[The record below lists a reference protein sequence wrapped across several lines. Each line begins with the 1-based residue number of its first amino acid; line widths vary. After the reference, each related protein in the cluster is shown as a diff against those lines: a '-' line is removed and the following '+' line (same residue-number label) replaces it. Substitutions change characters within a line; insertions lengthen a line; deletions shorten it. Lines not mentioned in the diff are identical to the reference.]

1 MDFLR
6 ELSHRLHW
14 FFEADNP
21 FVPWLLVID
30 LILLLAHLYVVYWV
44 YRDALWRYNRG
55 APWAFA
61 VALLPLAGWMF
72 YLFYRRSPLVELD
85 REDAELFDESE
96 HEWTDFDQY
105 KANQSSEMFRE
116 LNIFRK
122 REGGGYS
129 PWVQRSREK
138 ELGRPLTA
146 EEKKDIRKLRQEK
159 ALAARQARIEANK
172 GRVEARKQ
180 KALQRREDQKKVGA
194 HGSVLRLSERK
205 QKQVAQ
211 KLALMEQLKAL
222 PREDPVLED
231 LIYEMKYVE
240 ALSTARGNLALAE
253 EAQDNQGI
261 VTARAYIDR
270 LERLISEG

>member
-6 ELSHRLHW
+6 ELSHRIHW
-14 FFEADNP
+14 FFEPDNP
-21 FVPWLLVID
+21 FVPWLLIID
-30 LILLLAHLYVVYWV
+30 LLLLLGHVYLIYWV

-55 APWAFA
+55 APWAM
-61 VALLPLAGWMF
+61 VTALLPLAGWMF
-72 YLFYRRSPLVELD
+72 YLFYRKSPLVELD
-85 REDAELFDESE
+85 REDAEIFDESE
-96 HEWTDFDQY
+96 HEWTDYDQY
-105 KANQSSEMFRE
+105 KANQSAQMFRE

-129 PWVQRSREK
+129 PWIQRSREK

-146 EEKKDIRKLRQEK
+146 EEKKALRQQRQQK
-159 ALAARQARIEANK
+159 ALEARQARIEAKKN
-172 GRVEARKQ
+172 RVETRRQ

-194 HGSVLRLSERK
+194 HGSVLRMSERK
-205 QKQVAQ
+205 QKQMQQ

-222 PREDPVLED
+222 PREDQVLED
-231 LIYEMKYVE
+231 LIYEMKYAE
-240 ALSTARGNLALAE
+240 ALTTARGNLALAE